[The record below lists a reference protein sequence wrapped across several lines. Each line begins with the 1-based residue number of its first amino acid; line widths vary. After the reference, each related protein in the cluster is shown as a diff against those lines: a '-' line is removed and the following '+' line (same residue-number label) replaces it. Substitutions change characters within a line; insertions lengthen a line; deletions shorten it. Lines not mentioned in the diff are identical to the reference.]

1 MKKNIKTQIEGLEL
15 NGYFLIKETM
25 DPVTF
30 RSQGKVSLGR
40 RDGSGTKKAYV
51 SLIKEIEA
59 EDEGMRPTVDVHI
72 NPDKMEDGVRIQG
85 TLTTYWLLV
94 PADDFDS
101 VYPEV
106 GAATDE
112 ESREDLAR
120 KIDTTKGYTI
130 VWDEET
136 KEWIVFGYITPLEN
150 DPYKVEIS
158 RGLNFRAVN
167 VSPVKFGDIMI
178 YNCDTCTEEETA
190 LPGDEVNITSGE
202 FEGNEILLST
212 ESFFTSTGDVYAT
225 GSLSTKHM

>member
-1 MKKNIKTQIEGLEL
+1 MKKNIKTQIESLEL

-25 DPVTF
+25 DPNTF

-59 EDEGMRPTVDVHI
+59 EDEGMRPTVDIHV
-72 NPDKMEDGVRIQG
+72 NNQEDGIRIQG
-85 TLTTYWLLV
+85 TLPTYWLV
-94 PADDFDS
+94 APTDDFDR

-112 ESREDLAR
+112 ESIEDLVR
-120 KIDTTKGYTI
+120 KIDITKGYTLL
-130 VWDEET
+130 WDEES
-136 KEWIVFGYITPLEN
+136 KEWVVFGYITPLES

-167 VSPVKFGDIMI
+167 VCPVQFGDVMI

-190 LPGDEVNITSGE
+190 LPGDEVDITLGE
-202 FEGNEILLST
+202 FEGNEVLLST